1 MKSRILFLTSL
12 YSTPQQP
19 KRSPPNAR
27 IGRAMRAYADVRAIV
42 PLPYYPAAATK
53 NRPDL
58 ASIVETPDRERE
70 IDGSEV
76 LHPRYLHVPKVGR
89 PLYPWLYA
97 ASVALPVRRVVA
109 DYRPDVLLSAWAFPD
124 GIAAVAIAKVL
135 GVPSVLRV
143 MGSDINAFGLE
154 RSRRPQIQWVLRS
167 ATRIIAVSA
176 ALRDACV
183 ELEPR
188 CAPHV
193 DVIPTG
199 VDLAKFFPSSREEAR
214 AKLDLPTD
222 PARKVILVP
231 ARVSVEKGVQFFVEA
246 LAKLPGDVFA
256 VSLGGGPE
264 QPRLAERAKALGLA
278 DRIRWVDHVDEAT
291 MRLHYVAA
299 DLACLPSTEEGW
311 PNVLAESFAC
321 GCPWVAS
328 NVGGVPDIQKLAPG
342 GLLAKPGDAEDLA
355 AALRVGLARDWDR
368 AAIAKGGSAISLDE
382 TARRYV
388 ESCERAA
395 RTRGASPR

>member
-1 MKSRILFLTSL
+1 MTRVLFLTSL
-12 YSTPQQP
+12 YSTPLQP

-27 IGRAMRAYADVRAIV
+27 IARAMRAFADVRAVV
-42 PLPYYPAAATK
+42 PLPWYPALAAK
-53 NRPDL
+53 KRADL
-58 ASIVETPDRERE
+58 ASIVETPERETE
-70 IDGSEV
+70 IDGAEV
-76 LHPRYLHVPKVGR
+76 LHPRYLHLPKIGR

-97 ASVALPVRRVVA
+97 ASVAAPVRRVVI
-109 DYRPDVLLSAWAFPD
+109 DYRPDVILSAWAFPD
-124 GIAAVAIAKVL
+124 GIAAVAIAKAL

-143 MGSDINAFGLE
+143 MGSDINAFGQE
-154 RSRRPQIQWVLRS
+154 RARRPQIQWVLRNS
-167 ATRIIAVSA
+167 TRIIAVSA

-188 CAPHV
+188 SEPNI

-199 VDLAKFFPSSREEAR
+199 VDLKKFFPSDRAEAR
-214 AKLDLPTD
+214 AALDLPID
-222 PARKVILVP
+222 RPVVLVP
-231 ARVSVEKGVQFFVEA
+231 ARVSIEKGVQFFVEA
-246 LAKLPGDVFA
+246 LAKLPKEVFA
-256 VSLGGGPE
+256 VSVGGGPE
-264 QPRLAERAKALGLA
+264 QPRLAKRAAELGLG
-278 DRIRWVDHVDEAT
+278 DRIRWVDHVDEKS

-355 AALRVGLARDWDR
+355 AALRVALHKPWDR
-368 AAIAKGGSAISLDE
+368 AAIAAGGASISLED
-382 TARRYV
+382 TARKYV
-388 ESCERAA
+388 ATCDRAA
-395 RTRGASPR
+395 RTRAA

>member
-1 MKSRILFLTSL
+1 MTRVLFLTSL
-12 YSTPQQP
+12 YSTPLQP

-42 PLPYYPAAATK
+42 PLPYYPAAAAR

-58 ASIVETPDRERE
+58 ASIVETPERE
-70 IDGSEV
+70 NEADGTEV
-76 LHPRYLHVPKVGR
+76 LHPRYIHIPKVGR

-97 ASVALPVRRVVA
+97 ASVALPVRRVVME
-109 DYRPDVLLSAWAFPD
+109 YRPDVILSAWAFPD
-124 GIAAVAIAKVL
+124 GIAAVAIAKAL

-176 ALRDACV
+176 ALKDACV

-188 CAPHV
+188 CAANV

-199 VDLAKFFPSSREEAR
+199 VDLSKFFPSDRAEAR
-214 AKLDLPTD
+214 AKLDLPQD
-222 PARKVILVP
+222 KKVILVP

-246 LAKLPGDVFA
+246 LALLPDDVFA

-264 QPRLAERAKALGLA
+264 QPRLAERAKALGLS
-278 DRIRWVDHVDEAT
+278 DRLRWVDHVDEPA

-321 GCPWVAS
+321 GCPWVGS
-328 NVGGVPDIQKLAPG
+328 NVGGVPDIAKLAPG
-342 GLLAKPGDAEDLA
+342 GLLAKPGDPDDLA

-368 AAIAKGGSAISLDE
+368 DAIAKGGATNSLPE

-388 ESCERAA
+388 ETCERAA
-395 RTRGASPR
+395 RARR

>member
-1 MKSRILFLTSL
+1 MTRILFLTSL
-12 YSTPQQP
+12 YSTPLQP

-27 IGRAMRAYADVRAIV
+27 IGRAMRAFADVRAVV
-42 PLPYYPAAATK
+42 PLPYYPAALAK

-58 ASIVETPDRERE
+58 ASIVTTPERETE
-70 IDGSEV
+70 IDGAEV
-76 LHPRYLHVPKVGR
+76 LHPRYLHIPKVGR
-89 PLYPWLYA
+89 PLYPALFA
-97 ASVALPVRRVVA
+97 ASIAMPVRRVVM
-109 DYRPDVLLSAWAFPD
+109 DYRPNVILSAWAFPD
-124 GIAAVAIAKVL
+124 GIAAVALAKML

-154 RSRRPQIQWVLRS
+154 RSRRPQIQWVLRN

-176 ALRDACV
+176 ALKDACV
-183 ELEPR
+183 ELEPA
-188 CAPHV
+188 CAPNV

-199 VDLAKFFPSSREEAR
+199 VDLSKFFPSDRAEAR
-214 AKLDLPTD
+214 AALGLPAD
-222 PARKVILVP
+222 RKVILVP

-246 LAKLPGDVFA
+246 LASLPRDVLA

-264 QPRLAERAKALGLA
+264 QPKLAERAKALGLG
-278 DRIRWVDHVDEAT
+278 DRMRWVDHVDEKA

-342 GLLAKPGDAEDLA
+342 GMLAKPGDAADLA
-355 AALRVGLARDWDR
+355 AALRVALARDWDR
-368 AAIAKGGSAISLDE
+368 DAIAKGGATISLEE
-382 TARRYV
+382 TARKYV
-388 ESCERAA
+388 DSCERAA
-395 RTRGASPR
+395 RVRRG